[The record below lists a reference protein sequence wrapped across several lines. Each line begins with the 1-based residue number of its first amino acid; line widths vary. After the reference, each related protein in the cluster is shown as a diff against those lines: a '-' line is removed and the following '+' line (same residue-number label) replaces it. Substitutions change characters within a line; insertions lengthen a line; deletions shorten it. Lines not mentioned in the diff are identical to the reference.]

1 MTSLVDEHLIAGAY
15 DQYQPNQWEREWV
28 DETYKNLGVPKEP
41 PGTDPAEIMEQLEL
55 FQKADFTRDEAD
67 SLEKIFP
74 GTLDRMNQFRKK
86 YYNLPPIKIIEPKG
100 PQLFPLV

>member
-15 DQYQPNQWEREWV
+15 DQYKPNQWERDWV
-28 DETYKNLGVPKEP
+28 DETYKNLGTPKEP

-55 FQKADFTRDEAD
+55 FQKAAFTRDEAN

-74 GTLDRMNQFRKK
+74 DALNNMNKFRKK
-86 YYNLPPIKIIEPKG
+86 YYNLPPIKIIEPG
-100 PQLFPLV
+100 VQLPKV